1 LLLITVNGPGEVC
14 YSLHPF
20 LEALRSITEEVRVW
34 VIIPPC
40 QFAGGWEEK
49 AVRSLPLVERI
60 VSSRQVF
67 RFLFLEQVNFP
78 KLGLVLFMGGDLF
91 YAYRLKRKSGYPL
104 WAYGIP
110 PRGIRKVDLFLV
122 RFEKY
127 LENYP
132 PEKCFLVGDLL
143 YSLCCIRSRASSS
156 FFGEGKPRFLFLPG
170 SRPALYP
177 YILPFYSEVA
187 SLLRREYYP
196 KASLIL
202 GFPEFLELESFVEV
216 ESQVTSLFKTV
227 WGHTSS
233 LIEES
238 DFAVM
243 VPGSVN
249 LEVAYRGKK
258 GVVVLPLGKGVEK
271 LPLQGVWGL
280 LDVLPFWGKIVKP
293 RLVERLNQKIRWVS
307 LPNRV
312 FDTEIF
318 PEFRG
323 KITPQEVVRGI
334 KEELQGEGA
343 WRSVL
348 AKGRFSQDA
357 AMRLAGKVCEFLE
370 EQECF

>member
-1 LLLITVNGPGEVC
+1 MR
-14 YSLHPF
+14 PF
-20 LEALRSITEEVRVW
+20 LEALRSVTEEIKVW

-40 QFAGGWEEK
+40 QFASGWEER
-49 AVRSLPLVERI
+49 AVWSLPLVERI
-60 VSSRQVF
+60 VGSRHVF
-67 RFLFLEQVNFP
+67 RFLFLERVAFP
-78 KLGLVLFMGGDLF
+78 RSGLVLFMGGDLF

-110 PRGIRKVDLFLV
+110 PRGTGKVDLFLV

-127 LENYP
+127 LESYP
-132 PEKCFLVGDLL
+132 PEKRFLVGDLL
-143 YSLCCIRSRASSS
+143 CSLCRVRSRTSPG
-156 FFGEGKPRFLFLPG
+156 FFEEGKPRFLFLPG
-170 SRPALYP
+170 SRPAFYP
-177 YILPFYSEVA
+177 YILPFYCEVA
-187 SLLRREYYP
+187 FLLRKDYYP
-196 KASLIL
+196 KASFVL
-202 GFPEFLELESFVEV
+202 GFPEFLELESFAEV
-216 ESQVTSLFKTV
+216 ESQVESLFKTV

-249 LEVAYRGKK
+249 LEVVYRGKK

-271 LPLQGVWGL
+271 LPLQGAWGL

-293 RLVERLNQKIRWVS
+293 RLVEKLNQRIRWVS

-312 FDTEIF
+312 FDAEIF

-334 KEELQGEGA
+334 REGLQGEGTQ
-343 WRSVL
+343 RLVL
-348 AKGRFSQDA
+348 AKGRFSRDA
-357 AMRLAGKVCEFLE
+357 AIQLAEKVCEFLKE
-370 EQECF
+370 